1 MDQYTRYHKKP
12 YSTFLTMRAFNEEFG
27 TNMKENAEYEAY
39 FKSTFDHAKKMQGPD
54 DFLQVTFARPDQMDF
69 IRVPGGEGEYEEMG
83 LGFKERM
90 VMAAA
95 KAFLRQQGLDKKKMK
110 EMEKKLKTMLKGAT
124 ASSIVTELKKL
135 LSQARGDLAMHLTGG
150 DEELAYNLK
159 QYMPDAKMVE
169 FIESGGSL
177 DHFNFEEMGMW
188 DKAKAAMAKAKEAL
202 KKSNK
207 NKVEPA
213 APAAVAEAAE
223 EKIQELGEQLVS
235 HLDEYEEMGAWDKAK
250 AALKA
255 AKDKAAKLAKAANDK
270 LESITPNKA
279 AKDKAAKL
287 AKAANDKLESITPKL
302 KPAQQEFDDLDEL
315 LSDEEELEEE
325 YEEESIPVPTTNI
338 VTEKK
343 KITDIVMATSV
354 DSDSFSQDMKHL
366 IRFKQNAIILEDQL
380 MKGRPKYLKAL
391 KAYVKGN
398 KDVEVKMS
406 WKKGQKMVKVSDLN
420 PKIESLKAL
429 LRSQPGEMRVVQCL

>member
-83 LGFKERM
+83 FKERM

-95 KAFLRQQGLDKKKMK
+95 KHFLRQQGLDKKKMK

-135 LSQARGDLAMHLTGG
+135 LGKARGDLAMHLADG
-150 DEELAYNLK
+150 DEELAYDLK

-177 DHFNFEEMGMW
+177 DHFNFEEMGIF
-188 DKAKAAMAKAKEAL
+188 DKISAAAKKAMGKEE
-202 KKSNK
+202 KKK
-207 NKVEPA
+207 KPVKPAEPA
-213 APAAVAEAAE
+213 EPATPAAVAADAT

-235 HLDEYEEMGAWDKAK
+235 HLDEYEEMGAMWDRAKTALK
-250 AALKA
+250 AAKA
-255 AKDKAAKLAKAANDK
+255 AKDKAVKAAQEKVKNAKEVAKAAGDVVG
-270 LESITPNKA
+270 
-279 AKDKAAKL
+279 DV
-287 AKAANDKLESITPKL
+287 L
-302 KPAQQEFDDLDEL
+302 KNPVFDDLDEL

-343 KITDIVMATSV
+343 KITDIVMATSA

-366 IRFKQNAIILEDQL
+366 IRFKQNAINLEDQL

-398 KDVEVKMS
+398 KDVQVKMS

-420 PKIESLKAL
+420 PKIQSLKAL
-429 LRSQPGEMRVVQCL
+429 LRSAPGEMRVVQCL